1 MTVFHALAQA
11 LQSDLDQKAPDD
23 PESSATIR
31 REGFGQ
37 EMEEAEAEQEGS
49 AEGQE
54 QGKLTAQTVPH
65 GFSHGGA
72 EDGDE
77 KEGKSGHHEA
87 WAYRMSRGLSPGVQS
102 ARL

>member
-1 MTVFHALAQA
+1 MDMTVFHALAQV

-54 QGKLTAQTVPH
+54 QGKLTAQARSATRTSPAP
-65 GFSHGGA
+65 GSRAGTSSIRKPSGG
-72 EDGDE
+72 
-77 KEGKSGHHEA
+77 
-87 WAYRMSRGLSPGVQS
+87 P
-102 ARL
+102 